1 MSTMM
6 KGIIIIGQILGMNRI
21 GTQGSQVSTLSPP
34 SILMLSTL
42 NLSMESSSTKTKNM
56 RIRNML
62 TQNILLTMLDQKEV
76 EVVEEGKALNLKIIA
91 TMPHLLFQEEE
102 DREAE
107 VVVEVLLIS
116 ITMRT
121 TKKLQ
126 SIDTTMTIMMS
137 ILIHTGVNMINIQS
151 MIKLKRN
158 LQLKNMRR

>member
-1 MSTMM
+1 MSTMT
-6 KGIIIIGQILGMNRI
+6 KGIIIIEQILGMNRT
-21 GTQGSQVSTLSPP
+21 GMQGSQVSTLSPP

-62 TQNILLTMLDQKEV
+62 TQNILLTILDRKEV
-76 EVVEEGKALNLKIIA
+76 EVVEEGKALNLTIIA
-91 TMPHLLFQEEE
+91 TMPHLLSQEEE

-137 ILIHTGVNMINIQS
+137 ILTHTGVNMINIQS

>member
-6 KGIIIIGQILGMNRI
+6 KGIIIIGQILGMNRT
-21 GTQGSQVSTLSPP
+21 GMQGSQVSTLSPP

-62 TQNILLTMLDQKEV
+62 TQNILLTILDRKEV
-76 EVVEEGKALNLKIIA
+76 EVVEEGKALNLTIIA
-91 TMPHLLFQEEE
+91 TMPHLLSQEEE

-137 ILIHTGVNMINIQS
+137 ILTHTGVNMINIQS

>member
-1 MSTMM
+1 
-6 KGIIIIGQILGMNRI
+6 
-21 GTQGSQVSTLSPP
+21 
-34 SILMLSTL
+34 
-42 NLSMESSSTKTKNM
+42 
-56 RIRNML
+56 
-62 TQNILLTMLDQKEV
+62 MLDQKEV

>member
-6 KGIIIIGQILGMNRI
+6 KGIIIIGQILGMNRT
-21 GTQGSQVSTLSPP
+21 GMQGSQVSTLSPP

-62 TQNILLTMLDQKEV
+62 TQNILLTMLDRKEV
-76 EVVEEGKALNLKIIA
+76 EVVEEGKALNLTIIA
-91 TMPHLLFQEEE
+91 TMPHLLSQEEE

-137 ILIHTGVNMINIQS
+137 ILTHTGVNMINIQS